1 MGHICQRPEVVAHAY
16 GKNLLSPSS
25 QTAFPSFA
33 PSTRRLDAK
42 RRPCQQLF
50 FFVIVI
56 QNFIISLRKLEK
68 KIT

>member
-50 FFVIVI
+50 FCNSDS
-56 QNFIISLRKLEK
+56 NFYNFFKKIGK